1 MKKIISFIFILWF
14 SSFNLYSQDGVDS
27 ILCDFK
33 IVDNQI
39 ICSGYLFTK
48 CPHEFLKES
57 QYRTLVQANEGEEKT
72 EVINFKKIEKD
83 SFLKNKSE
91 KEIILFK
98 NDFRAEK
105 INVVNNLKL
114 KMADLSNY
122 IKLTFLKEGE
132 KISVT
137 VGVVDPKKST
147 VYLELPKDEKNQQII
162 FLNETQITMSCEKIN
177 KRIFGDLNA
186 EKEAVKKYS
195 EKFYKDSSA
204 KSE

>member
-1 MKKIISFIFILWF
+1 
-14 SSFNLYSQDGVDS
+14 
-27 ILCDFK
+27 
-33 IVDNQI
+33 
-39 ICSGYLFTK
+39 
-48 CPHEFLKES
+48 
-57 QYRTLVQANEGEEKT
+57 
-72 EVINFKKIEKD
+72 
-83 SFLKNKSE
+83 
-91 KEIILFK
+91 
-98 NDFRAEK
+98 
-105 INVVNNLKL
+105 
-114 KMADLSNY
+114 MADLSNY